1 MKISESTYEFLTEIK
16 DNNNKIWFD
25 TNKKRY
31 ISARNEFIDFLTA
44 FMLRVNKFET
54 LPVQDPAK
62 CLYRI
67 YRDVRFSPNKEPYK
81 SHMAA
86 IVSRGGQPK
95 KCMFYIH
102 LQAGETFVGGG
113 MYDPAP
119 EVLKA
124 IRQEIHYNGHTLESL
139 ISSKSFKS
147 CFGELYNEGKLK
159 KAPKGYD
166 PAHPHIELLKYK
178 HYLVGRNCKDEVA
191 VSEKFMDFC
200 VETYKASMG
209 FYSFIDGAVLNA
221 ESEQK

>member
-95 KCMFYIH
+95 KCM
-102 LQAGETFVGGG
+102 
-113 MYDPAP
+113 
-119 EVLKA
+119 
-124 IRQEIHYNGHTLESL
+124 
-139 ISSKSFKS
+139 
-147 CFGELYNEGKLK
+147 
-159 KAPKGYD
+159 
-166 PAHPHIELLKYK
+166 
-178 HYLVGRNCKDEVA
+178 
-191 VSEKFMDFC
+191 
-200 VETYKASMG
+200 
-209 FYSFIDGAVLNA
+209 
-221 ESEQK
+221 

>member
-139 ISSKSFKS
+139 ISSSMAGAPRASAAASAAPGTAAGASRTSARRMLS
-147 CFGELYNEGKLK
+147 CTANQ
-159 KAPKGYD
+159 
-166 PAHPHIELLKYK
+166 
-178 HYLVGRNCKDEVA
+178 LVGHCA
-191 VSEKFMDFC
+191 
-200 VETYKASMG
+200 TG
-209 FYSFIDGAVLNA
+209 T
-221 ESEQK
+221 